1 MSAGPI
7 RMPDAASVR
16 AVLKSLDPVSADAEL
31 APALAN
37 AFPGFDFTTAA
48 IDDFYWR
55 GEART
60 VLSPRGT
67 RIGDHHAWVE
77 RELTDLDGDLTAF
90 WTRHRESGSCF
101 SEWRGASVFAFV
113 STGPGAADF
122 VQLSLGR
129 KIEVLAGPV
138 IDSGY
143 RPYSADALLDPSWVS
158 ATLIRSLPCLPGPLT
173 AA

>member
-1 MSAGPI
+1 MTAEPI

-55 GEART
+55 DDART
-60 VLSPRGT
+60 VLSPSGT
-67 RIGDHHAWVE
+67 RIGDHRAWVE
-77 RELTDLDGDLTAF
+77 RELADLDGDLTAF

-113 STGPGAADF
+113 STGPGVADF

-129 KIEVLAGPV
+129 EIEVLAGPV
-138 IDSGY
+138 IDSDY
-143 RPYSADALLDPSWVS
+143 RPYSAGALLDPSRVRRD
-158 ATLIRSLPCLPGPLT
+158 ADTVAPVLAGPI
-173 AA
+173 